1 MDMSKSSSHYLQFAH
16 MTSGCTLKG
25 KNLSSQR
32 QRILSCESVIPSQW
46 NCEDYPYHFIPCLM
60 FAQDHN
66 PISDHWKFLIFSKFI
81 GVDWSLI
88 YEDHFWPGLGLP
100 RPKAIVVIP
109 QNQPLPKHLRKKTS
123 KSAKHA
129 CHYATKERPVKITMY
144 LGLDIIIKIKFTTI
158 FDRCAI
164 LNVLN
169 YLTKN
174 FES

>member
-1 MDMSKSSSHYLQFAH
+1 MGHLASVLSIHHSFPNCNKNKCKKSFNWKYVAGDSVSH
-16 MTSGCTLKG
+16 C
-25 KNLSSQR
+25 
-32 QRILSCESVIPSQW
+32 
-46 NCEDYPYHFIPCLM
+46 
-60 FAQDHN
+60 
-66 PISDHWKFLIFSKFI
+66 
-81 GVDWSLI
+81 
-88 YEDHFWPGLGLP
+88 WPGLGLP

-169 YLTKN
+169 YFTKN

>member
-1 MDMSKSSSHYLQFAH
+1 MTHCYLFKRLFYICSPRIGFCLQE
-16 MTSGCTLKG
+16 T
-25 KNLSSQR
+25 NL
-32 QRILSCESVIPSQW
+32 LYVI
-46 NCEDYPYHFIPCLM
+46 Y
-60 FAQDHN
+60 
-66 PISDHWKFLIFSKFI
+66 
-81 GVDWSLI
+81 
-88 YEDHFWPGLGLP
+88 FWPGLGLP

-109 QNQPLPKHLRKKTS
+109 KNQLLPKHLRKKTS

-129 CHYATKERPVKITMY
+129 CHYATKGRPVKITMY

-158 FDRCAI
+158 FGRCAI

>member
-1 MDMSKSSSHYLQFAH
+1 MSLKANHVKYSKSSANNKIQ
-16 MTSGCTLKG
+16 TSLC
-25 KNLSSQR
+25 NLVDRSGS
-32 QRILSCESVIPSQW
+32 
-46 NCEDYPYHFIPCLM
+46 
-60 FAQDHN
+60 
-66 PISDHWKFLIFSKFI
+66 IFFFFFFFFFCFR
-81 GVDWSLI
+81 
-88 YEDHFWPGLGLP
+88 FWPGLGLP

-164 LNVLN
+164 
-169 YLTKN
+169 
-174 FES
+174 

>member
-1 MDMSKSSSHYLQFAH
+1 M
-16 MTSGCTLKG
+16 
-25 KNLSSQR
+25 
-32 QRILSCESVIPSQW
+32 
-46 NCEDYPYHFIPCLM
+46 
-60 FAQDHN
+60 
-66 PISDHWKFLIFSKFI
+66 
-81 GVDWSLI
+81 
-88 YEDHFWPGLGLP
+88 HFWHGRGLP
-100 RPKAIVVIP
+100 RPKAIVIIP
-109 QNQPLPKHLRKKTS
+109 KKSTLAETFTEKTS
-123 KSAKHA
+123 KSAKLA

>member
-1 MDMSKSSSHYLQFAH
+1 MHYSVTYSFNLFLAWTWLAKAKGHSCHTKKS
-16 MTSGCTLKG
+16 TLAKTFT
-25 KNLSSQR
+25 
-32 QRILSCESVIPSQW
+32 E
-46 NCEDYPYHFIPCLM
+46 
-60 FAQDHN
+60 
-66 PISDHWKFLIFSKFI
+66 
-81 GVDWSLI
+81 
-88 YEDHFWPGLGLP
+88 
-100 RPKAIVVIP
+100 
-109 QNQPLPKHLRKKTS
+109 KTS

>member
-1 MDMSKSSSHYLQFAH
+1 MLCLSEVHSFSAMFNETQLVCYLFEVH
-16 MTSGCTLKG
+16 S
-25 KNLSSQR
+25 
-32 QRILSCESVIPSQW
+32 
-46 NCEDYPYHFIPCLM
+46 
-60 FAQDHN
+60 
-66 PISDHWKFLIFSKFI
+66 FSAVFVFRYI
-81 GVDWSLI
+81 
-88 YEDHFWPGLGLP
+88 WPGLGLP

>member
-1 MDMSKSSSHYLQFAH
+1 
-16 MTSGCTLKG
+16 MTLELA
-25 KNLSSQR
+25 NLIRYARS
-32 QRILSCESVIPSQW
+32 SVIPQKHLIW
-46 NCEDYPYHFIPCLM
+46 
-60 FAQDHN
+60 DHLTV
-66 PISDHWKFLIFSKFI
+66 S
-81 GVDWSLI
+81 
-88 YEDHFWPGLGLP
+88 HFWPGLGLP

-144 LGLDIIIKIKFTTI
+144 LGLDIIIKIKFTTL

>member
-1 MDMSKSSSHYLQFAH
+1 MQGHPTYLDSNKARVY
-16 MTSGCTLKG
+16 SACGEC
-25 KNLSSQR
+25 
-32 QRILSCESVIPSQW
+32 
-46 NCEDYPYHFIPCLM
+46 
-60 FAQDHN
+60 
-66 PISDHWKFLIFSKFI
+66 
-81 GVDWSLI
+81 SLGF
-88 YEDHFWPGLGLP
+88 YSYFWPGLGLP

-109 QNQPLPKHLRKKTS
+109 KNQPLPKHLRKKTS

-164 LNVLN
+164 LNILN

>member
-1 MDMSKSSSHYLQFAH
+1 MVEIQFSCYLVC
-16 MTSGCTLKG
+16 S
-25 KNLSSQR
+25 
-32 QRILSCESVIPSQW
+32 
-46 NCEDYPYHFIPCLM
+46 
-60 FAQDHN
+60 
-66 PISDHWKFLIFSKFI
+66 
-81 GVDWSLI
+81 
-88 YEDHFWPGLGLP
+88 FWPGLGLP

-109 QNQPLPKHLRKKTS
+109 KNQPLPKHLQKKRV
-123 KSAKHA
+123 KVRQKALQK
-129 CHYATKERPVKITMY
+129 RPVKITMY

>member
-1 MDMSKSSSHYLQFAH
+1 MYNSLFLTSADFLQQGKSFPALPP
-16 MTSGCTLKG
+16 
-25 KNLSSQR
+25 N
-32 QRILSCESVIPSQW
+32 
-46 NCEDYPYHFIPCLM
+46 
-60 FAQDHN
+60 
-66 PISDHWKFLIFSKFI
+66 
-81 GVDWSLI
+81 
-88 YEDHFWPGLGLP
+88 FWPGLGLP

-109 QNQPLPKHLRKKTS
+109 KNQPLPKHLRKKTS

>member
-1 MDMSKSSSHYLQFAH
+1 MCNTFPTICLNKQSMA
-16 MTSGCTLKG
+16 TSPKFEKREFL
-25 KNLSSQR
+25 
-32 QRILSCESVIPSQW
+32 V
-46 NCEDYPYHFIPCLM
+46 FIKY
-60 FAQDHN
+60 
-66 PISDHWKFLIFSKFI
+66 S
-81 GVDWSLI
+81 WS
-88 YEDHFWPGLGLP
+88 FWPGLGLP

-144 LGLDIIIKIKFTTI
+144 LGLAIIIKIKFTTI
-158 FDRCAI
+158 FNRCAI
-164 LNVLN
+164 LNVFN